1 MVILLFSKM
10 VQKIFFKL
18 MKQKLIRI
26 TTVPISLKY
35 LIKGQMRFMS
45 KNGFDV
51 TMISAGGGEIKE
63 VIKNEECKDL

>member
-1 MVILLFSKM
+1 MNK
-10 VQKIFFKL
+10 
-18 MKQKLIRI
+18 KLIRI

-51 TMISAGGGEIKE
+51 TMISAGGEEIKE
-63 VIKNEECKDL
+63 VIKNEECKHLIFPLTRKLIFNLFCKKN